1 MPYLLVQRSLTPPE
15 IAPVQHAFQSTGIFH
30 SLDAFSFVK
39 NAFGVLAR
47 GLEEDPARQLQM
59 ALATQGV

>member
-15 IAPVQHAFQSTGIFH
+15 IAPVRHAFQSTGIFH
-30 SLDAFSFVK
+30 ALDAFSFGR
-39 NAFGVLAR
+39 NAFGVLAK

-59 ALATQGV
+59 ALSTKGV